1 MAQVEA
7 QSLLPDT
14 VNLTGSNATLLGYQK
29 FSQHIFSTFA
39 IKPEFARKID
49 KYFDMFGYATN
60 ELKIPN
66 INNRPTWNYVKTLN
80 CNINGNIPQ
89 ADLAE
94 IKEIFNAGITLWHST
109 SNFKNYYA
117 NNR

>member
-29 FSQHIFSTFA
+29 ISQHIFSTFA

-66 INNRPTWNYVKTLN
+66 IN
-80 CNINGNIPQ
+80 GNIPQ

-94 IKEIFNAGITLWHST
+94 IKEIFNSGITLWHST